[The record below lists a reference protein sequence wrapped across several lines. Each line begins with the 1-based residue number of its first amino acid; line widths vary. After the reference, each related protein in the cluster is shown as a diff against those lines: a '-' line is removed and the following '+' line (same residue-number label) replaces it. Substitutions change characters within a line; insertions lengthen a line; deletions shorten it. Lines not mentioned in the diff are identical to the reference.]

1 MKSQMAYALLAV
13 ATLAA
18 AGCGG
23 GGRGGEPPPAVN
35 PPPSSTPP
43 PATLISFTN
52 FVLEQI
58 AATDDTVEPIEVND
72 LDWEFDENE
81 TAYDNVL

>member
-1 MKSQMAYALLAV
+1 MKSPIAHTLLVA

-18 AGCGG
+18 AACGG
-23 GGRGGEPPPAVN
+23 GGGGGEPPPSAS
-35 PPPSSTPP
+35 PPASASPP
-43 PATLISFTN
+43 PAAVPFAS

-58 AATDDTVEPIEVND
+58 AATDDTADPIELND

-81 TAYDNVL
+81 TAYDDVL

>member
-1 MKSQMAYALLAV
+1 MKSPIALALLV
-13 ATLAA
+13 GATLAA

-23 GGRGGEPPPAVN
+23 GSGGAPPPAAN
-35 PPPSSTPP
+35 PPPSSSPSPTAVPF
-43 PATLISFTN
+43 AS
-52 FVLEQI
+52 FVLDQI
-58 AATDDTVEPIEVND
+58 SATDDTVDPIEVND

>member
-1 MKSQMAYALLAV
+1 MKSRIAHALLV
-13 ATLAA
+13 GATLAA

-23 GGRGGEPPPAVN
+23 GGGSGEPPPPAN
-35 PPPSSTPP
+35 PPPSSSPP
-43 PATLISFTN
+43 PAAVPFAS

-58 AATDDTVEPIEVND
+58 AATDDTVDPIELND